1 MRNPKT
7 GQRLK
12 ADLDSLQY
20 AQSIYESVEGIAPEN
35 IKHGRE
41 SILRGL
47 SGQPHQ
53 IDVSVWGSNDL
64 ILIECKH
71 REKRNIGV
79 EMVLTFFGRLYDIRQ
94 CFLYNEKTYT
104 IHGIMV
110 ASMPFDPGAKMVAQY
125 YGIDLQSSNS
135 VQYFALKY
143 KNLVVAH
150 PAPLMAMWK
159 TNPVRITQT

>member
-1 MRNPKT
+1 MNIYRF
-7 GQRLK
+7 L
-12 ADLDSLQY
+12 SL
-20 AQSIYESVEGIAPEN
+20 SISSFRSQKVSGNEPEN

-41 SILRGL
+41 SILIGL